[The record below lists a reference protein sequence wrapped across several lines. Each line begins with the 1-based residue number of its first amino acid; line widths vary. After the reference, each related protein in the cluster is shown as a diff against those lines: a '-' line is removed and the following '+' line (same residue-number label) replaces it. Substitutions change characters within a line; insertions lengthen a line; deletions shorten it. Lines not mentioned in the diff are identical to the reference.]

1 MHHLLEHHPVPTWSL
16 FFGLILGSIL
26 FVGGKVERWNRAA
39 LFLVIG
45 TVGAYLIVGMIPR
58 STPETWW
65 FVFISG
71 MIAICAMILPGISG
85 SFILLILGKYLY
97 VTGAL
102 KNPFAEGQMTI
113 LVIFGLGAMVG
124 ITLFSRVL
132 GFLLKRYSDATIA
145 LLTGFMIG
153 AMRKIWPWQEVLR
166 EEVIGGKSRVLETRN
181 VLPPALDAEVLLAM
195 GLALAGFGAVLV
207 LERLARSRIAD

>member
-1 MHHLLEHHPVPTWSL
+1 
-16 FFGLILGSIL
+16 
-26 FVGGKVERWNRAA
+26 
-39 LFLVIG
+39 
-45 TVGAYLIVGMIPR
+45 
-58 STPETWW
+58 
-65 FVFISG
+65 

-102 KNPFAEGQMTI
+102 KSPFGEGQLTI

-132 GFLLKRYSDATIA
+132 GFLLRRYSDATIA

-166 EEVIGGKSRVLETRN
+166 EEVIGDKRRVLETQN
-181 VLPPALDAEVLLAM
+181 VLPQVLDAEVLLAV
-195 GLALAGFGAVLV
+195 ALASVGFAVVLV
-207 LERLARSRIAD
+207 LERLARSEVAS